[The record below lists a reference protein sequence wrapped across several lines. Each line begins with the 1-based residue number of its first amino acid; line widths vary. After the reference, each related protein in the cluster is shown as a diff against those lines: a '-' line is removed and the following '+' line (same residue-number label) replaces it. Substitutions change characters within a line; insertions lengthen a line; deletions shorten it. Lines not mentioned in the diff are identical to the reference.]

1 MAKIENQIRDIARM
15 KITIMMAGTLMVVA
29 GCATTDPV
37 ESAAD
42 TAASNVTAVSNES
55 AVASKAKG
63 ANDRDTVRCKRMV
76 VTGSRV
82 GKSVCHTEE
91 QWAAIKK
98 QSEELMDELNSERG
112 YQGRAQ

>member
-1 MAKIENQIRDIARM
+1 MSKL
-15 KITIMMAGTLMVVA
+15 TVMAGMLMVVA

-37 ESAAD
+37 QPTADAAP
-42 TAASNVTAVSNES
+42 SNVPAVSDMPI
-55 AVASKAKG
+55 VASEAG
-63 ANDRDTVRCKRMV
+63 ASDRDAIRCKRMV

-98 QSEELMDELNSERG
+98 QSEELVNDINSKAS
-112 YQGRAQ
+112 YQGPAE